1 MKKVKL
7 YLNYAGQCLAKEND
21 AIKGGRKQKIAFK
34 ALWGIIEHPEKGL
47 ILYDTGYTDR
57 FFEETRNYPNK
68 IYAKL
73 TQVSIPKEEE
83 IKSQLE
89 LNNIKA
95 EGIQHIIIT
104 HFHAD
109 HIAGLK
115 DFPNAK
121 IYTTKAALNQAL
133 EIPEYRAFAKGILKG
148 LLPEDLEKRAVLI
161 DEISPAIQDEI
172 LETKYDIFGDESLYA
187 VPLPGHAA
195 GQIGILLET
204 EKKPY
209 FLVTD
214 AVWLKKSHE
223 EMILPNPI
231 VKLFFHS
238 WSDYKTSLKK
248 VHDYYLKNP
257 KTTIVPTHCAE
268 TTDLLISKEFDL
280 NVL

>member
-7 YLNYAGQCLAKEND
+7 YLNYAGHCLAKEND
-21 AIKGGRKQKIAFK
+21 AITGGRKQKIAFQ
-34 ALWGIIEHPEKGL
+34 ALWGIIEHPEKGM

-57 FFEETRNYPNK
+57 FFKETRCYPNK

-73 TQVSIPKEEE
+73 TQVSISKKEE

-89 LNNIKA
+89 SNNINSQD
-95 EGIQHIIIT
+95 IQHVIIT

-121 IYTTKAALNQAL
+121 IYTSKTALRQVVD
-133 EIPEYRAFAKGILKG
+133 IPTCRAFAKGILKG

-161 DEISPAIQDEI
+161 DEVCSPIEDEV
-172 LETKYDIFGDESLYA
+172 LGTKYDIFGDESLFA

-204 EKKPY
+204 KKKPY
-209 FLVTD
+209 FLVAD

-223 EMILPNPI
+223 EMILPNSI

-238 WSDYKTSLKK
+238 WSDYKKSLKK
-248 VHDYYLKNP
+248 INNFYLKNP
-257 KTTIVPTHCAE
+257 DTTIIPTHCAE
-268 TTDLLISKEFDL
+268 TTDLLINKEFDF